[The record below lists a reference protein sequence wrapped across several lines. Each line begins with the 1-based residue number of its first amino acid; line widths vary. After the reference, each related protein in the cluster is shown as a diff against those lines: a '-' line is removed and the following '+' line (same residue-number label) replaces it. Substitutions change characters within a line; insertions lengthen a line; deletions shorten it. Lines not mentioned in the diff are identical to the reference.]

1 MRTLSLLRKAL
12 DPAAWTRRI
21 SKIRSETRTTKR
33 LGEVQALLD
42 QWRRGDPV
50 DFLAYRDT
58 KLAEILAYAQKHCPY
73 YAGLFANRGLSSRN
87 QTGFA
92 KLPLLDKPTIR
103 QHRAGLVSNELG
115 SMRHGRMNT
124 GGSTGEPLEFIVCR
138 GVGLVDSLHQE
149 FLYRKAGYEPGDV
162 IVALDGSSVPES
174 LRAQHVYWIA
184 TGPEDVPYG
193 RLSYSSLY
201 LTPETMPYY
210 IEHIIA
216 TRPAFLRGYP
226 SFLSQLADFLLE
238 HKISLPFAVKAVELT
253 SENTYEAQV
262 TRIAAAFKTQVIF
275 QYGHSEVCVFAYT
288 DDDTYEY
295 TCSPLYG
302 LTEVLDTEGHP
313 VAPGDAGEI
322 VATGFHNFAMPFIRF
337 RTGDV
342 AVFSGDDNGIVR
354 LKRIVGRTQDYIYTK
369 RGDRLA
375 LTALIF
381 GQHYRAFNHIVKWQL
396 YQTVPGEVTVRI
408 VKGTR
413 FSTADED
420 EIRSK
425 FWDIAEVAVH
435 FEFLDAIPL
444 TRSGKFMFLVQKISD

>member
-1 MRTLSLLRKAL
+1 MTLRLLRKAL
-12 DPAAWTRRI
+12 DPAAWTRRL
-21 SKIRSETRTTKR
+21 SNIRSETRTAKR
-33 LGEVQALLD
+33 LEEVQALLD
-42 QWRRGDPV
+42 RWRRGDPV

-73 YAGLFANRGLSSRN
+73 YADLFANRGLSSRD

-92 KLPLLDKPTIR
+92 RLPLLDKPTIR
-103 QHRAGLVSNELG
+103 QHRAGLASNE
-115 SMRHGRMNT
+115 SSWMRHYRMNT
-124 GGSTGEPLEFIVCR
+124 GGSTGEPFEFIVSR
-138 GVGLVDSLHQE
+138 GAGLVDCLHQE

-162 IVALDGSSVPES
+162 IVALDGSSVPET
-174 LRAQHVYWIA
+174 LRARHVYWVDL
-184 TGPEDVPYG
+184 GPEDLPYG

-210 IEHIIA
+210 VEHIIA

-226 SFLSQLADFLLE
+226 SFLSDIADYLLE
-238 HKISLPFAVKAVELT
+238 HGITLPFAVKAVELT
-253 SENTYEAQV
+253 SENTYEGQV

-275 QYGHSEVCVFAYT
+275 QYGHSEVCVFAYA

-295 TCSPLYG
+295 SCSPLYG
-302 LTEVLDTEGHP
+302 LTEVLDAEGQP
-313 VAPGDAGEI
+313 VAPGEAGEI
-322 VATGFHNFAMPFIRF
+322 VATGFHNFALPFIRF

-342 AVFSGDDNGIVR
+342 AVFGGNDNGIVK
-354 LKRIVGRTQDYIYTK
+354 LNRIVGRTQDYIYTK
-369 RGDRLA
+369 RGNRLA

-425 FWDIAEVAVH
+425 FWDIAEVDVH

-444 TRSGKFMFLVQKISD
+444 TRSGKFMFMIQKISH